1 MTGLTPTAN
10 GDLAIEAASA
20 SNFASIMPVDP
31 AAEAQA
37 HSLSAAP
44 SGADGAAKKPRGS
57 PKRARVR
64 GEQPATG
71 PVAFR
76 SSGHGAHYGAS
87 GGGKRAMSGKRVG
100 TPKPASD
107 SASLDGEGLA
117 SGGGGSSIGN
127 AAAAPAAHASASSPS
142 AQDAGAVERV
152 ASKSEGDDIGVSG
165 RQFQAH
171 YHGVAHVPPAD
182 GAGVAAS
189 SASSAKPAGGGAS
202 AGAGAGAGAAARSS
216 KAGAGSK
223 AAAASRGGDGD
234 SVGDIGS
241 VGSWTKP
248 AGATGDAS
256 RARPRGE
263 GDIAGSD
270 LGPF

>member
-31 AAEAQA
+31 AAEAHA

-44 SGADGAAKKPRGS
+44 SGADGAAKKSRGS
-57 PKRARVR
+57 PKRARPR

-76 SSGHGAHYGAS
+76 SSGYGAHYGAS

-100 TPKPASD
+100 TPKPVTD
-107 SASLDGEGLA
+107 SASLDGEGVT
-117 SGGGGSSIGN
+117 SGGGSSIGN
-127 AAAAPAAHASASSPS
+127 VAAAPAAHASASSPS
-142 AQDAGAVERV
+142 VPDASAVERV
-152 ASKSEGDDIGVSG
+152 VSTSEANGESTADGIGVSG

-171 YHGVAHVPPAD
+171 YHGVAHVPPAE

-189 SASSAKPAGGGAS
+189 SASGARPAGGAS
-202 AGAGAGAGAAARSS
+202 GAAAR
-216 KAGAGSK
+216 KPGAGSK
-223 AAAASRGGDGD
+223 TAAASRGGDGD

-263 GDIAGSD
+263 GDIAGGD